1 MVRHPLH
8 PPPSLES
15 TAMSAYPLT
24 TLALALVL
32 LVFFGIALNVGR
44 ARAKWNVPAPASS
57 GHPEFDK
64 RFRVQMNTLE
74 QLVLV
79 VPAAFLAVSVFGDL
93 ITAALCFTWSAGRI
107 IYARS
112 YYADPAK
119 RGPGFGLTLLPSLI
133 LIFGAITGAVRTLI
147 GA

>member
-1 MVRHPLH
+1 ML
-8 PPPSLES
+8 
-15 TAMSAYPLT
+15 AYPLT
-24 TLALALVL
+24 SLALSLAL

-44 ARAKWNVPAPASS
+44 SRATWNVPAPASS

-64 RFRVQMNTLE
+64 RYRVQMNTLE
-74 QLVLV
+74 QLALLA
-79 VPAAFLAVSVFGDL
+79 PAALMAVGFIGDQA
-93 ITAALCFTWSAGRI
+93 TGGLCLTWSLGRI

-133 LIFGAITGAVRTLI
+133 LIIAVIVGAVRSLI